1 MQPRTPAQRP
11 LHHQAQRPA
20 PTPHRAS
27 PARQRRGTRRS
38 KKDSTQMHSG
48 CTQSTRMGLK
58 LAWSFTADIAQP
70 NPASRADAVAPVP
83 SACSASIRLH
93 LRKTLL
99 ASPRAAPGPRE
110 PGSCTHCQNP
120 MHQFRTAMPPS
131 NHAGARV
138 SRQHQVHR
146 ENAPPRRA
154 TGLRT
159 PDRQPEPHAPIRP
172 PAAAGPSEQTR
183 GRQHQRAAR
192 TPCTNSRHLFR
203 NATP

>member
-120 MHQFRTAMPPS
+120 MHQF
-131 NHAGARV
+131 ARL
-138 SRQHQVHR
+138 
-146 ENAPPRRA
+146 PPRGRPS
-154 TGLRT
+154 R
-159 PDRQPEPHAPIRP
+159 PEADSINVLPGPHAPIHATFSAMQRREGETP
-172 PAAAGPSEQTR
+172 
-183 GRQHQRAAR
+183 HVQRAVAR
-192 TPCTNSRHLFR
+192 PALPAVSPGVHMRR
-203 NATP
+203 W